1 MRNREQIKAE
11 IERTQSRLELY
22 YKQEEKMLSDA
33 AQSYS
38 IGSRSIQRYNTSLS
52 AVQSKIKEL
61 EKKLSELKSELA
73 GKGARRAVSVVPR
86 DW

>member
-1 MRNREQIKAE
+1 MRNREQIKTE
-11 IERTQSRLELY
+11 IERTQNRLELY

-73 GKGARRAVSVVPR
+73 GKGVRRAVSVVPR

>member
-1 MRNREQIKAE
+1 MRSKEQIKFE
-11 IERTQSRLELY
+11 IERTQNRLELY
-22 YKQEEKMLSDA
+22 YSQEEKMLSDA

>member
-11 IERTQSRLELY
+11 IERTQNRLELY

>member
-1 MRNREQIKAE
+1 MRNREQIKTE
-11 IERTQSRLELY
+11 IERTQNRLELY

>member
-1 MRNREQIKAE
+1 MRSKEQIKSE
-11 IERTQSRLELY
+11 IERTQNRLELY
-22 YKQEEKMLSDA
+22 YSQEEKMLSDA

-52 AVQSKIKEL
+52 AVQSKIKKL

>member
-11 IERTQSRLELY
+11 IERTQNRLELY

-38 IGSRSIQRYNTSLS
+38 IGSRSVQRYNTSLS

>member
-1 MRNREQIKAE
+1 
-11 IERTQSRLELY
+11 
-22 YKQEEKMLSDA
+22 MLSDA

>member
-11 IERTQSRLELY
+11 KERTQNRLELY

>member
-1 MRNREQIKAE
+1 MRSKEQIKSE
-11 IERTQSRLELY
+11 IERTQNRLELY

>member
-1 MRNREQIKAE
+1 MRNREQIKTE
-11 IERTQSRLELY
+11 IERTQNRLELY

-61 EKKLSELKSELA
+61 EKKLSELKSELS